1 MFLPRNTNVFLVL
14 GKTHH
19 RMSCTLFFFYS
30 RTSKCL
36 WFRKKGSEKSGFV
49 IIPRSAKPACLGHFL
64 CIPWVTDPVVVL
76 CGIVACF
83 SPEGKDI
90 WSLSADTK
98 QHLKRSGRGI
108 LQMHVFTTRIGGR
121 GAEITKSEI
130 LKSALN
136 DRNSYVFFLQFC
148 FHPLHNFQTHK
159 TSRIYASGA

>member
-1 MFLPRNTNVFLVL
+1 MYFLFWGKHTITCHVHYFFSTVELVSVS
-14 GKTHH
+14 GSEK
-19 RMSCTLFFFYS
+19 R
-30 RTSKCL
+30 
-36 WFRKKGSEKSGFV
+36 FRKKWFV